1 MAGVCALLTSGFD
14 FSCPD
19 SLARKYYQEMVVIN
33 ADDIDT
39 TSVNKNID
47 PTIHNVSF
55 SLKTGK
61 TGYKFILPE
70 SGGSIF
76 GTFDK
81 TTNELTGG
89 PQYIH
94 KMNYAVIGA
103 DEATKAILRT
113 LDKGSFIVAARVKG
127 TSIIEIFGI
136 ENGLVNADYTFDL
149 VGGSGGSVMVL
160 QSLENAPET
169 HIPFV
174 YKSTDEIA
182 DFDSSFSNI

>member
-1 MAGVCALLTSGFD
+1 MAGICATLISGLD
-14 FSCPD
+14 ASCPVN
-19 SLARKYYQEMVVIN
+19 LARKYYQEMVVMN

-39 TSVNKNID
+39 TTVVQTLTAGN
-47 PTIHNVSF
+47 HNVEF

-76 GTFDK
+76 GSFDK
-81 TTNELTGG
+81 TTNESFGT

-94 KMNYAVIGA
+94 KINYAVIGV
-103 DEATKAILRT
+103 DGVTKSILRT
-113 LDKGSFIVAARVKG
+113 LDKGSFIVAARIKG

-136 ENGLVNADYTFDL
+136 QNGLINADYTFDL
-149 VGGSGGSVMVL
+149 VGGSGGSVLVL
-160 QSLENAPET
+160 QSMENAPET

-174 YKSTDEIA
+174 YKSVDPVA
-182 DFDSSFSNI
+182 DFDSAFEN